1 MCVEIPVE
9 TPAVNMYYINDIE
22 QLLHWRY
29 PHVYLCLECTCL
41 QGHHVYT
48 VYVVIFKLR
57 YHTFFKDECFAVN
70 KCTAKSA
77 KFTSL
82 ENYCIYGMHVSDT

>member
-29 PHVYLCLECTCL
+29 VCVGSFE
-41 QGHHVYT
+41 
-48 VYVVIFKLR
+48 
-57 YHTFFKDECFAVN
+57 
-70 KCTAKSA
+70 S
-77 KFTSL
+77 
-82 ENYCIYGMHVSDT
+82 